1 MLWYASLS
9 AYCFVTTTVD
19 AQVQTLESPLGNE
32 YLNASLF
39 PTLPPLSEMPAP
51 LDSDMNGLSALPS
64 HNSVPDMT
72 KPGLALSAVPSM
84 KRTSSAGHRQ
94 STLGIPATPK
104 KRFSS
109 IGVASSHGR
118 LFKVLG
124 DFYMISGRTDDASI
138 W

>member
-1 MLWYASLS
+1 MLWCAPLSVHCFIAS
-9 AYCFVTTTVD
+9 TVD

-32 YLNASLF
+32 YLNVSLF
-39 PTLPPLSEMPAP
+39 STLPPLSEMPTP
-51 LDSDMNGLSALPS
+51 LEGNMNGISALPS
-64 HNSVPDMT
+64 HNSVPDMS
-72 KPGLALSAVPSM
+72 KPGFALSAVPSM

-94 STLGIPATPK
+94 STLGLPSTPK

-124 DFYMISGRTDDASI
+124 DFYLIAGRTDDASI